1 MYNNIKTLLKN
12 RIMSKLEK
20 MVDHIDNFSKE
31 DHIKILEII
40 VNYNRNII
48 SENNNGCFI
57 HMEDLPE
64 DVIEKIEHYIN
75 YVLLKES
82 EINKIETT
90 KDNLKNII
98 KTN

>member
-1 MYNNIKTLLKN
+1 
-12 RIMSKLEK
+12 MSKLEK
-20 MVDHIDNFSKE
+20 MVHHIDNFSKE

-40 VNYNRNII
+40 ANYNRSII
-48 SENNNGCFI
+48 SENSNGCFI

-64 DVIEKIEHYIN
+64 DVIDKIDYYIN

-82 EINKIETT
+82 EITKVETT
-90 KDNLKNII
+90 KDMLKNNINI

>member
-1 MYNNIKTLLKN
+1 
-12 RIMSKLEK
+12 MSKLEK
-20 MVDHIDNFSKE
+20 MVFHIDNFLKE

-40 VNYNRNII
+40 ANYNRSII

-64 DVIEKIEHYIN
+64 DVIEKIDHYID

-82 EINKIETT
+82 EFNKVEST
-90 KDNLKNII
+90 KDILKNNINI
-98 KTN
+98 KM

>member
-1 MYNNIKTLLKN
+1 
-12 RIMSKLEK
+12 MSKLEK
-20 MVDHIDNFSKE
+20 MVQHIDNFLKE

-40 VNYNRNII
+40 ATYNRSII

-64 DVIEKIEHYIN
+64 DIIDQIQHYID

-82 EINKIETT
+82 EINKVETT
-90 KDNLKNII
+90 KDILKSNINI